1 EEASALVQEHRA
13 KDFDQRLADNERE
26 WRGFLDTIQVET
38 PDKALDAMVNH
49 WLPYQSLACRIRAR
63 SAFYQASGAFGFRD
77 QLQDTLALLAHDPQL
92 ARDQILN
99 AARRQFP
106 EGDVQHW
113 WLPRTGAGVRT
124 LISDDVVWLAHA
136 TARYLLVTGD
146 ASILKEQLA
155 FIDGQPLGEGEH
167 DAFFTPE
174 ISKKT
179 ATLYDH
185 CARALD
191 LAIKRSSPAGLPLI
205 LGGDWNDGMNR
216 VGEHGK
222 GESVWLGW
230 FLLKTLGDFAP
241 VAKTEGDAKRAQ
253 AWAKHGDVLKR
264 ALESTAWDGEW
275 YRRGSFD
282 DGTPLGSRNS
292 QECKIDSIAQSW
304 SVLSGEGDP
313 ARSTTAMEQATKLLV
328 DDKLK
333 IVKLFTPPFSKT
345 EKDPGYIKSYPP
357 GVREN
362 GGQYTHAATW
372 FVIAL
377 AEMGQVDEAY
387 RCFSMLNPIN
397 HATDEATAEHYR
409 VEPYVVAADIY
420 AGDDNAGNGK
430 GGRGGWTWYTGSAG
444 WLYRAAVEGILGI
457 ERRGKRVQ
465 FKPKLPSHWDG
476 YSANLKMLGAEL
488 KVRVIRD
495 NKAKAVSLEVNGAK
509 TKASAVELK
518 DGEVAEVVI
527 RIPA

>member
-1 EEASALVQEHRA
+1 V

-146 ASILKEQLA
+146 ATILKEQLA
-155 FIDGQPLGEGEH
+155 FIDGQPLGDGEH

-179 ATLYDH
+179 ASLYDH

-241 VAKTEGDAKRAQ
+241 VAKAEGDAKRAQ
-253 AWAKHGDVLKR
+253 AWAKHADVLKR

-387 RCFSMLNPIN
+387 RCFSMLNPVN

-420 AGDDNAGNGK
+420 AGDDNAGSGK

-495 NKAKAVSLEVNGAK
+495 NRAKAVSLEVNG
-509 TKASAVELK
+509 TKAKGSAVELK